1 MPPKNKDKWM
11 KVFRADVMSSEES
24 SSDTEEV
31 FVKPISWRA
40 DLVNNWF
47 GELDQK
53 SMDLKTPQAKRQ
65 RKRRIISTTLSTRS
79 IPLGLPKWAV
89 KV

>member
-1 MPPKNKDKWM
+1 MPPKNKEKWM

-40 DLVNNWF
+40 DLVNR
-47 GELDQK
+47 L
-53 SMDLKTPQAKRQ
+53 
-65 RKRRIISTTLSTRS
+65 
-79 IPLGLPKWAV
+79 
-89 KV
+89 